1 MFSVETRIAKLNYRI
16 NLLRARG
23 ETMNQNIINAL
34 KRELRQLE
42 GEKK

>member
-1 MFSVETRIAKLNYRI
+1 MFSIETRIAKINYRI

-42 GEKK
+42 GEQK